1 MEAKAAAA
9 RQDAKSGKTYAAQAR
24 CKTPICIKEFL
35 KAKGPQNWLHWSGG
49 VEKRPGVIKP
59 RGYGRG
65 CTTVGNLDTER
76 SAQEVHNP
84 RNGSKAVL
92 LRGACSP
99 AIGPNQGGQNE
110 QDQSFHNPDNSGQ
123 GGVEQTGADKP
134 VVEGEV
140 EDAVP
145 KGKGPPPDAISGV
158 CAPTAEKVAAVK
170 TAGSKAAATTA
181 SATTTAAAV
190 QRSSK

>member
-1 MEAKAAAA
+1 M
-9 RQDAKSGKTYAAQAR
+9 QQHTPKTACQG
-24 CKTPICIKEFL
+24 TPK
-35 KAKGPQNWLHWSGG
+35 
-49 VEKRPGVIKP
+49 
-59 RGYGRG
+59 
-65 CTTVGNLDTER
+65 TVGRFKGTF
-76 SAQEVHNP
+76 SVAQEVHN
-84 RNGSKAVL
+84 
-92 LRGACSP
+92 P

-181 SATTTAAAV
+181 SATTTAAAGI
-190 QRSSK
+190 